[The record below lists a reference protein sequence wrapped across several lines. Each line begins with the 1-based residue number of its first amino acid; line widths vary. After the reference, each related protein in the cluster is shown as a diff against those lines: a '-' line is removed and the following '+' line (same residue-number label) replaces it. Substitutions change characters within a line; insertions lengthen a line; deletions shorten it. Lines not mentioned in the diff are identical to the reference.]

1 MFVVLKFSS
10 FAGFSGN
17 KAIDVGKQGQRITEG
32 KSEGQMLLLERGQR
46 QRHRQRET
54 ESLQL
59 ESTPADAPSRLPSTR
74 RLLTPTHP
82 MGKPSPHCSRY
93 TCSRFNFSKHTR
105 AEVQGYKTAGGTLR
119 SKGLLST
126 LGSSYWIPAPFPDS
140 LPSLLSS
147 H

>member
-1 MFVVLKFSS
+1 MCSWSSS
-10 FAGFSGN
+10 FFRLLVSPATRQLMWGN
-17 KAIDVGKQGQRITEG
+17 RV
-32 KSEGQMLLLERGQR
+32 RGLQKESLR
-46 QRHRQRET
+46 ARCFCWKEDRGRDTDRET

-59 ESTPADAPSRLPSTR
+59 ESTPADAPSRLPSTG
-74 RLLTPTHP
+74 RLLTPTRP

-119 SKGLLST
+119 SQGLLSA